1 MNSIQWTRKA
11 VKQLL
16 RLQREHQ
23 VQVRDAI
30 SLLANMPD
38 VAQVRALTGHGY
50 AYRLRVGHYRVSLMI

>member
-30 SLLANMPD
+30 SLLADMPD
-38 VAQVRALTGHGY
+38 VAQVRALTGH
-50 AYRLRVGHYRVSLMI
+50 S